1 MRRRGLERS
10 CDWVRYGAHAH
21 GIQRM
26 RAWFAGAAF
35 GRHRH
40 DTYAIGVTESGVQS
54 FRYRGNVHSALPGD
68 VVVLH
73 PDEPHDGYA
82 GSGAGFGY
90 RILYV
95 DPALIAAAAGA
106 LPFARNPVLRNARLA
121 RTVEAAF
128 RCEAEPLAADAIA
141 LRLAEDLMDEAP
153 RPAKVDVAALERA
166 RAVLD
171 RACNRVVHSSELEAA
186 SALSRYELARQF
198 RARYGTS
205 PYRYSVMRR
214 LERARELLFEGR
226 GAAAVA
232 LDAGFSD
239 QAHFSRRFRAAYGLA
254 PGRYRAL
261 ARNMPAA

>member
-21 GIQRM
+21 GIQCM

-40 DTYAIGVTESGVQS
+40 DTYAIGVTETGVQS
-54 FRYRGNVHSALPGD
+54 FRYRGSVHSALPGE

-121 RTVEAAF
+121 RAIDAAF
-128 RCEAEPLAADAIA
+128 GGEPEPLAADAIA
-141 LRLAEDLMDEAP
+141 LRLAEELMDEPP
-153 RPAKVDVAALERA
+153 RPAKVDVAALGRA
-166 RAVLD
+166 RAL
-171 RACNRVVHSSELEAA
+171 
-186 SALSRYELARQF
+186 
-198 RARYGTS
+198 
-205 PYRYSVMRR
+205 
-214 LERARELLFEGR
+214 LERARELLVEGR
-226 GAAAVA
+226 GTAAVA

-239 QAHFSRRFRAAYGLA
+239 QAHFTRRFRAAYGVA

-261 ARNMPAA
+261 ARNMPGG